1 MTASPQPDNVRYLIY
16 AAGALGSVLGAFL
29 HRSGRSVVLLGRK
42 NMQKVVQDGLK
53 VTGIW
58 GEHLVESL
66 QACSEPS
73 QIQGKFPVILLSV
86 KSSATQQAARE
97 AALFLENQGIMISI
111 QNGLNNWESIA
122 SCVSG
127 RSTVGA
133 RVIFG
138 AEVVEPGWVHVSVY
152 ADPVLLGEPFVPV
165 SATLL

>member
-1 MTASPQPDNVRYLIY
+1 
-16 AAGALGSVLGAFL
+16 
-29 HRSGRSVVLLGRK
+29 VLLGRK

-58 GEHLVESL
+58 GEHLVEGL

-127 RSTVGA
+127 RRTVGA
-133 RVIFG
+133 QVIFV
-138 AEVVEPGWVHVSVY
+138 AEVVEP
-152 ADPVLLGEPFVPV
+152 
-165 SATLL
+165 